1 MYNSDIRN
9 VVQRLRAEFRDRTK
23 QLGNKNEKGTRLYGL
38 QIEFAYIVD
47 GIQRGPLFAVPRL
60 ISDCEKLIQTI

>member
-38 QIEFAYIVD
+38 QVD
-47 GIQRGPLFAVPRL
+47 FHCTEAKGLVYRGL
-60 ISDCEKLIQTI
+60 